1 MLKVLIF
8 AVRFAKKRRFV
19 FLLYLLSLSLRE
31 PEKRYKKKNEKKNFR
46 KHLVVKIKPLTF
58 APAFKTKVRCS
69 LKY

>member
-31 PEKRYKKKNEKKNFR
+31 PEKRYKKKNGKKLP
-46 KHLVVKIKPLTF
+46 KTF
-58 APAFKTKVRCS
+58 GS
-69 LKY
+69 

>member
-31 PEKRYKKKNEKKNFR
+31 PEKRTEKEKRKKTSEN
-46 KHLVVKIKPLTF
+46 IW
-58 APAFKTKVRCS
+58 
-69 LKY
+69 

>member
-8 AVRFAKKRRFV
+8 AVRFAKKRCYA

-31 PEKRYKKKNEKKNFR
+31 PEKRYKKKNEKKLP
-46 KHLVVKIKPLTF
+46 KYLVVKIKPLTF
-58 APAFKTKVRCS
+58 APAFKTKARCS

>member
-31 PEKRYKKKNEKKNFR
+31 SEKRYKKKNEKKLP

-58 APAFKTKVRCS
+58 APAFKTKAKCS

>member
-8 AVRFAKKRRFV
+8 AVRFAKKRCYA
-19 FLLYLLSLSLRE
+19 FLLYLLSLSQESLRNDI
-31 PEKRYKKKNEKKNFR
+31 KRKTKKNFR

-58 APAFKTKVRCS
+58 APAFKTKAASS